1 MSTPV
6 VLGALILVAYVLGSI
21 PWGLVIARTRGI
33 DPRTAGSGNIGAT
46 NVARLLGG
54 KYFALVFAL
63 DWLKGFLPI
72 LAASAWVRTHEPHPS
87 WGIYLLWLG
96 VGLAAILG
104 HVFSLFIGFKG
115 GKGVA
120 TSAGVMLGLY
130 PYYTVAGVAGVL
142 VWGVVF
148 WIWRYISLASI
159 CGALAFPVLYLLA
172 GWVMGWPVLGQQS
185 PLLVVGVVI
194 AGLVV
199 WKHRG
204 NIARLRAG
212 TENRAGQR
220 AAARS

>member
-6 VLGALILVAYVLGSI
+6 VLGAMMLVAYVLGSI

-54 KYFALVFAL
+54 KYFALVFTL

-72 LAASAWVRTHEPHPS
+72 LAASAWVRTHEAHPT
-87 WGIYLLWLG
+87 WDIYLLWLG

-142 VWGVVF
+142 VWAVVF
-148 WIWRYISLASI
+148 WIWCYISLASI

-194 AGLVV
+194 AALVV

-212 TENRAGQR
+212 TENRAGPR
-220 AAARS
+220 AAPRS